1 MVSDEE
7 QARLDEIIRKSI
19 KDFSRDPVLATHNI
33 NNLLIL
39 GMLNEQRETNK
50 RLELLLQEILRMRD
64 R

>member
-7 QARLDEIIRKSI
+7 QARLDEIIRKAI

-39 GMLNEQRETNK
+39 GMLDEQRETNR
-50 RLELLLQEILRMRD
+50 RLERLLNEILKMGRR
-64 R
+64 